1 MSATSSSSPN
11 PNPLQTINLTKP
23 TAAYLIRV
31 ITTFT
36 IPFFSIDLR
45 DGFRS
50 RSWYQSRDRSNIDTP
65 RTARRSHRIIRSP
78 PALSPFPSTS
88 RVLVR
93 RARGTRVHLHT
104 YVPYVYR
111 RNGAYAWRQQRKKV
125 RDTGVERGEA
135 IASLLLPLCP
145 PLSLPE

>member
-1 MSATSSSSPN
+1 MSATSSNSPN
-11 PNPLQTINLTKP
+11 SNLLQTINPTKP

-45 DGFRS
+45 GGFRS
-50 RSWYQSRDRSNIDTP
+50 RSGTSPVTEVISILLEP
-65 RTARRSHRIIRSP
+65 RVDLTELSALP
-78 PALSPFPSTS
+78 PPRCFSLSFDS

-93 RARGTRVHLHT
+93 RARGTRVHFYT

-135 IASLLLPLCP
+135 SPLSF
-145 PLSLPE
+145 SLPE